1 MLFLYIGDSAGG
13 NLAMAVALALTK
25 ETDLSLPQIKL
36 QTLIYP
42 ALQAFDLNL
51 PAYIKHSDGPGI
63 LQKRNMIGYW
73 LAYAFGNY
81 SLYNE
86 FAANTHVSDEIRRSD
101 YASFVSDDLLPQ
113 EIQQGIDGKRTFV
126 KGSKELSDKIEH
138 IILDPRFA
146 PLMATDE
153 DLARLPSTY
162 IVNPEFDVL
171 RDDGFLAAARLRKVG
186 VTVEHTYLPGEE
198 HGLISNVAIDSNAK
212 EEVIRIAKFFNK
224 TVS

>member
-1 MLFLYIGDSAGG
+1 
-13 NLAMAVALALTK
+13 MAVALALAK
-25 ETDLSLPQIKL
+25 ETGSSLPKIKL

-42 ALQAFDLNL
+42 ALQVFDLNL
-51 PAYIKHSDGPGI
+51 PAYIKHGDGPGI
-63 LQKRNMIGYW
+63 IQKRNMIEFW
-73 LAYAFGNY
+73 LLYAFGNY

-86 FAANTHVSDEIRRSD
+86 FATNTHVSDELRRST
-101 YASFVSDDLLPQ
+101 YASYVSGDLLPQ
-113 EIQQGIDGKRTFV
+113 EVQQSVGGKSTFV
-126 KGSKELSDKIEH
+126 KGSKELSHKVEH

-153 DLARLPSTY
+153 DLARLPPTY